1 MALAGALASCGLVV
15 GGFSNQTLRPLVAG
29 LLGPDAAPYTQ
40 GRCCYDLR
48 RLKLKGLI
56 VKIEHTNTYVH
67 TPDGQRFAVFYTKV
81 HNRLL
86 RPLLAADRPPAPLPV
101 RLRPGLPT
109 AGWLPRMPDS
119 LEALDGFLLHVAKPR
134 VVQRDGIHFQG
145 PALPRAHPGRL
156 CRRAHHRPLRPSRHL
171 RDLECSR
178 FSGHRFRLP
187 VG

>member
-56 VKIEHTNTYVH
+56 VKIEHTNTYVL
-67 TPDGQRFAVFYTKV
+67 TPDGQRFAVFYTKL

-101 RLRPGLPT
+101 RQALRTLDRAVTDYVSEARMT
-109 AGWLPRMPDS
+109 A
-119 LEALDGFLLHVAKPR
+119 
-134 VVQRDGIHFQG
+134 
-145 PALPRAHPGRL
+145 
-156 CRRAHHRPLRPSRHL
+156 
-171 RDLECSR
+171 
-178 FSGHRFRLP
+178 
-187 VG
+187 